1 MNKNTKMI
9 IGVGVVAV
17 AGYLLYQQSQKKSS
31 SFANLTART
40 RMGLDRTCPCREV
53 KGTATTTMSDGT
65 TVQTDVCKDG
75 HLCPKGLTNV
85 F

>member
-17 AGYLLYQQSQKKSS
+17 AGYLLWMQSQKKSS

-40 RMGLDRTCPCREV
+40 RMGTLDAGTCPCKKV
-53 KGTATTTMSDGT
+53 KETKTLTDGGK
-65 TVQTDVCKDG
+65 VDVCADG
-75 HLCPKGLTNV
+75 HMCPQGLTNI

>member
-17 AGYLLYQQSQKKSS
+17 AGYLLWKQSQKKT
-31 SFANLTART
+31 SFANLTAKT
-40 RMGLDRTCPCREV
+40 ALDKTCPCKVV